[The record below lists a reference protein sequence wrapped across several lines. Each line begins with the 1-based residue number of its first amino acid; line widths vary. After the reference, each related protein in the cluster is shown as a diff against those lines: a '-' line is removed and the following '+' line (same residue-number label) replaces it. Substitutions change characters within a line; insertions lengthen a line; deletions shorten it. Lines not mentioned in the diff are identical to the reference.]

1 MNRIHSIGFEFV
13 GKLGKNPDTGRMR
26 LMPFALMSLVI
37 NTGTQPDLIVVEATE
52 TELRKLAEDLLMG
65 ADELKNRVD
74 PLCSRDFEIDHEEAL
89 NMARDARA
97 ILTATSAPTIK
108 HNQAESDIRELAAAG
123 WNYDDLLVQ
132 LDAMT
137 AGEDH
142 PPECGCQT
150 DAPVYRNAGGD
161 VIGENEEVA
170 GPSPTE
176 QPPDPPIEQ
185 TGNA

>member
-1 MNRIHSIGFEFV
+1 MNRIHSLGFELT
-13 GKLGKNPDTGRMR
+13 GKLSKNKDTGQMR
-26 LMPFALMSLVI
+26 LMPFAVMSILIQTDTDPNVVI
-37 NTGTQPDLIVVEATE
+37 VEARE
-52 TELRKLAEDLLMG
+52 SELRKLAEDLTFA

-74 PLCSRDFEIDHEEAL
+74 PLCERDFNIDHEEAL
-89 NMARDARA
+89 NIARDARS

-108 HNQAESDIRELAAAG
+108 RNQAESDVRELAASG
-123 WNYDDLLVQ
+123 WNYDDLVSQ

-150 DAPVYRNAGGD
+150 DAPVYR
-161 VIGENEEVA
+161 
-170 GPSPTE
+170 SPE